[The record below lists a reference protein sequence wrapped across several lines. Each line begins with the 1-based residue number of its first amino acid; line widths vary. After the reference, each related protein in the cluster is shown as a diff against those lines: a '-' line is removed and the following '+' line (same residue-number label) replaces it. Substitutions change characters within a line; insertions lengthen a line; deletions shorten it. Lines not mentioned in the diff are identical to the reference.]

1 MPLDLDQTSPEMA
14 QPAEVVGLQSNESD
28 REGAM
33 AKADLYKLASY
44 SQKLFQQL
52 NDEDQLEGWVQAKIT
67 KAADYIASVYH
78 YLEYEMKFSEYGKAL
93 DDSDVLSESQKI
105 ALKSKLMEAKSKIK
119 ELKLSQAEKAKD
131 KKVDEGALSGGERA
145 CTECGGTGMVY
156 EEPKAIPDAVKGKVE
171 KYKTMVKAT
180 KAAHKRMD
188 ANKNGIPDD
197 EEMEEGFGDAGDKEM
212 KVGDKKKTRT
222 GELEKTATG
231 VKHTNTSYKDDGEAE
246 EKSGKGVKSHAKA
259 QSAAEKKE
267 KAPAQKQSPKSAKT
281 WGKKDGVNF
290 DNRDGAPAKPKK
302 EKDVGEGVYEGSK
315 MRSASPKDM
324 PAKGNKIG
332 KEGNAFGKAVQDAKA
347 SGDKTM
353 TVGGKTMPV
362 KETAVSGAP
371 QKSGIPATAK
381 TTVPGMRATG
391 ADLKKANAS
400 AALGEGKCNESA
412 KGKMCPVHGLK
423 ECGSMYEAATKTM
436 SRAAKGHEKYGKE
449 GMAALAKAGKEGKS
463 LEPIKAKYNKYDES
477 VESGDKKPCPPMS
490 HIKKMCQ
497 DGKSVAEICKMHP
510 NCDQKELKQMVADC
524 KKTLSEAAKY
534 RAVKYKDKLYTQ
546 EPRDYDQYD
555 YGDDD
560 YYNPKP
566 DDYPGEK
573 NLKGGGEFDHNDPLR
588 KGYGRGGTGSMNTH
602 GKRKGMPSRDHV
614 SSLKGSIKAAH
625 GTHPRP
631 NLPETAAAMWN
642 DIKETQAYIAEK
654 KAIEK
659 KDMLAKGNKVADE
672 GNEFS
677 GNRDDAIKAGK
688 KEFKVDGKTFPV
700 TESADLTRL
709 RELTKHL
716 LG

>member
-93 DDSDVLSESQKI
+93 DDSDVLSESQKV
-105 ALKSKLMEAKSKIK
+105 ALRSKLMEAKSKIK

-131 KKVDEGALSGGERA
+131 KKVDEGALSGGERS

-156 EEPKAIPDAVKGKVE
+156 EEPKSIPDHVKGKVE

-197 EEMEEGFGDAGDKEM
+197 EEGVEEGFDEKSKEGDSF
-212 KVGDKKKTRT
+212 KTKT
-222 GELEKTATG
+222 GVATKTSTG

-281 WGKKDGVNF
+281 WGMKDSEKF

-302 EKDVGEGVYEGSK
+302 AKEAELDEGKKKGDGNLANNAKPYDKVTRGDVIAGRLGKD
-315 MRSASPKDM
+315 
-324 PAKGNKIG
+324 AKGG
-332 KEGNAFGKAVQDAKA
+332 KDKKTENVVGNIVKGAVNLLK
-347 SGDKTM
+347 K
-353 TVGGKTMPV
+353 P
-362 KETAVSGAP
+362 
-371 QKSGIPATAK
+371 AK
-381 TTVPGMRATG
+381 TTAEKNAEKQA
-391 ADLKKANAS
+391 AD
-400 AALGEGKCNESA
+400 
-412 KGKMCPVHGLK
+412 KGKNMPSSGNAADDYDYFTGRDKTLGGETKVK
-423 ECGSMYEAATKTM
+423 EAAKQTM
-436 SRAAKGHEKYGKE
+436 SRAAKGHEKYGKA

-463 LEPIKAKYNKYDES
+463 LEPVKAKYNKYDE
-477 VESGDKKPCPPMS
+477 
-490 HIKKMCQ
+490 
-497 DGKSVAEICKMHP
+497 
-510 NCDQKELKQMVADC
+510 
-524 KKTLSEAAKY
+524 
-534 RAVKYKDKLYTQ
+534 
-546 EPRDYDQYD
+546 
-555 YGDDD
+555 
-560 YYNPKP
+560 
-566 DDYPGEK
+566 
-573 NLKGGGEFDHNDPLR
+573 
-588 KGYGRGGTGSMNTH
+588 NT
-602 GKRKGMPSRDHV
+602 K
-614 SSLKGSIKAAH
+614 
-625 GTHPRP
+625 
-631 NLPETAAAMWN
+631 TAASAMWN
-642 DIKETQAYIAEK
+642 DIKQTQSYIAEK
-654 KAIEK
+654 SAVAK
-659 KDMLAKGNKVADE
+659 KDKPTKGNKVADE

-677 GNRDDAIKAGK
+677 GNRDDAIKTGK

-700 TESADLTRL
+700 TESADLTRIKQF
-709 RELTKHL
+709 LTRL
-716 LG
+716 NG